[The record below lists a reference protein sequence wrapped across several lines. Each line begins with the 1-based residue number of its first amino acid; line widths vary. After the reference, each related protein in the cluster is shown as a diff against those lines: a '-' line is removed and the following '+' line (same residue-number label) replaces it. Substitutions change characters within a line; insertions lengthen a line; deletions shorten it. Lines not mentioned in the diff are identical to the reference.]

1 MTNFEMVEMLREKAN
16 VSYEEAKA
24 ALEAADWDLLDAV
37 LLLEKEGKV
46 PAASSS
52 YSTRTETEPEVE
64 EKKHKGFRSALRWL
78 AREMSK
84 LLRIGNTNSLVVSR
98 KGEEL
103 FSLPVTVF
111 VILMFCSVWT
121 ILFAMAFSLFFGVR
135 YSFIGP
141 NLGKDS
147 INRVM
152 NKAADAAENVKNEF
166 NGQEKDTDE
175 AK

>member
-46 PAASSS
+46 PLGFSS
-52 YSTRTETEPEVE
+52 YSTRTEEEPEAK
-64 EKKHKGFRSALRWL
+64 EKNHKDFRSALRWL
-78 AREMSK
+78 AREMGK

-98 KGEEL
+98 RGEEL

-135 YSFIGP
+135 YSFSGP

-152 NKAADAAENVKNEF
+152 NKAADVAENVKNEIG
-166 NGQEKDTDE
+166 GQEKDSDE